1 MRASLQSGL
10 QAGPL
15 FPERPALSDAAP
27 TATAAP
33 PPKLTYRQT
42 VIILSGLMLGMFLGA
57 FDQTSI
63 ATALPTIARDIGGA
77 EYLSWVIA
85 AYLLASTA
93 ATPIYGKLSD
103 LYGRKPMLQV
113 AICIFVGASF
123 CSANAESMLQLIVFR
138 TIQGIGAGGL
148 VSMAHA
154 TIADIISPR
163 ERGRYQ
169 PYIASA
175 FTMAMLTGPIVGGL
189 FVDHLSWRYIFWL
202 NIVVGLGALY
212 MSQRTLKHLV
222 VKRVRHSIDY
232 AGAALIV
239 ATVACLILAMS
250 IAGQTGHWD
259 SVQVLSLVAGAVVLG
274 IGVVIRERVA
284 LDPILPPRL
293 FSNRIYVVAN
303 SMNFLL
309 SANNFG
315 LVIMIPIFLQVMH
328 RMSPSEAGLFLLPLT
343 VTGPMGAITAGRTM
357 AATGRY
363 KFLPITGLTFTTVG
377 TAMLA
382 LAAPGSSMLWLMA
395 AGALVGFGGGLVGP
409 VTMVATQNS
418 VAVRDLGTGTS
429 SISFFRSMGGALG
442 VSLLSAV
449 LISQLNLQLSP
460 LPNYANL
467 GAEPGLH
474 IIRGGAAALDPVPQ
488 VLMAEATQAVV
499 KAFDWTFL
507 ICALFAF
514 TNLCLA
520 LFLRELPL
528 KTSSGREREGVGGD
542 D

>member
-1 MRASLQSGL
+1 M
-10 QAGPL
+10 
-15 FPERPALSDAAP
+15 SDTAP
-27 TATAAP
+27 TVPPAP

-77 EYLSWVIA
+77 SYLSWVIA

-103 LYGRKPMLQV
+103 LYGRKTMLQI
-113 AICIFVGASF
+113 AICIFISASF
-123 CSANAESMLQLIVFR
+123 CSANAESMVQLIIFR

-154 TIADIISPR
+154 TIADVISPR
-163 ERGRYQ
+163 ERGRFQ

-202 NIVVGLGALY
+202 NIVVGAAARK
-212 MSQRTLKHLV
+212 MSQRTQKHRV
-222 VKRVRHSIDY
+222 VKRVRHRIDY
-232 AGAALIV
+232 AGAMLIV
-239 ATVACLILAMS
+239 ATVACLILAIS
-250 IAGQTGHWD
+250 IAGQQGRWGEPR
-259 SVQVLSLVAGAVVLG
+259 VLGLLAGAVVLG
-274 IGVVIRERVA
+274 IGVVLRERVA
-284 LDPILPPRL
+284 ADPILPPRL
-293 FSNRIYVVAN
+293 FQNRIYVVAN

-315 LVIMIPIFLQVMH
+315 LVIMIPIFLQVLH

-357 AATGRY
+357 AALGRY
-363 KFLPITGLTFTTVG
+363 KFLPITGLVFTTIG
-377 TAMLA
+377 TGMLA
-382 LAAPGSSMLWLMA
+382 MAAPGSGTWWLMA
-395 AGALVGFGGGLVGP
+395 AGALVGYGGGLVGP
-409 VTMVATQNS
+409 VTMVAVQNS

-429 SISFFRSMGGALG
+429 SISFFRSMGGAIG
-442 VSLLSAV
+442 VALLSSV
-449 LISQLNLQLSP
+449 LISQLNAELAL
-460 LPNYANL
+460 LPNAAGL

-474 IIRGGAAALDPVPQ
+474 VIRGGSAALDPVPAAQ
-488 VLMAEATQAVV
+488 LDAATQGVV
-499 KAFDWTFL
+499 RAFDWTFL

-520 LFLRELPL
+520 MFLRELPL
-528 KTSSGREREGVGGD
+528 KTTSGREREGSGGD
-542 D
+542 